1 MKKTLLQTTI
11 GFATFL
17 GSLAVVAT
25 LMMRLMTPFN
35 SAWLQRSQPRSI
47 KLNPL
52 GMASK
57 RAFDIIASALGLIAI
72 SPLILGVAITIKLT
86 SAGPV
91 FYCSRRVGR
100 HGRQFGIYKFRTMV
114 VNADKI
120 GPGVTV
126 YDDPRITRIGR
137 LLRRTKLDELP
148 QLINVL
154 RGEMS
159 LVGPRPEDPRYVA
172 LYTQEQ
178 RAVLNVT
185 PGITSLAS
193 LRYRDEQSLL
203 TGTDWETLYVN
214 EIMPAKLAID
224 LEYAQRPSLSRDIAL
239 ITGTLK
245 ALYTSRM
252 KRAA

>member
-1 MKKTLLQTTI
+1 
-11 GFATFL
+11 
-17 GSLAVVAT
+17 
-25 LMMRLMTPFN
+25 
-35 SAWLQRSQPRSI
+35 
-47 KLNPL
+47 
-52 GMASK
+52 MASK
-57 RAFDIIASALGLIAI
+57 RAFDVVASALGLIAI
-72 SPLILGVAITIKLT
+72 SPLMIGISIAIKLT

-100 HGRQFGIYKFRTMV
+100 HGRQFGILKFRTMV

-126 YDDPRITRIGR
+126 HDDPRITRIGR

-159 LVGPRPEDPRYVA
+159 LVGPRPEDPRYVK
-172 LYTQEQ
+172 LYTDEQ
-178 RAVLNVT
+178 RAVLNVA

-203 TGTDWETLYVN
+203 VGADWETLYVK

-224 LEYAQRPSLSRDIAL
+224 LEYVQRPSLQQDIVL
-239 ITGTLK
+239 ITDTLK
-245 ALYTSRM
+245 ALYSSRV